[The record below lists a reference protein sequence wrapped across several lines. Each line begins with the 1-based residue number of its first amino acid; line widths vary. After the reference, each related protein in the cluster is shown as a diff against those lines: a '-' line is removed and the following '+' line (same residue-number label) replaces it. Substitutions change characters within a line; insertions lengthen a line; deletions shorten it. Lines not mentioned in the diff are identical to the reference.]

1 MDELDEIKAR
11 YARRDQS
18 GSIYGMH
25 NNDAFWSLHRRDAL
39 MRDML
44 VSIRPDGFEN
54 LRVLEV
60 GCGNGANL
68 LRFLT
73 WGVAPSGLYG
83 IDLLAERVE
92 AARATLPA
100 AATILEGDASAVSFD
115 RPFDVVLQSTT
126 LSSIL
131 DDSLRRRVA
140 QMMWDVTAPGGAVM
154 SYDFAVNNPK
164 NRDVRKVTFAE
175 LQRLFPQAEAT
186 QRRLT
191 LAPPIGRRV
200 ARWPAV
206 YGALAK
212 VPPLLSHRLVLLR
225 KS

>member
-1 MDELDEIKAR
+1 VDELDEIKAR
-11 YARRDQS
+11 YARRDPS

-25 NNDAFWSLHRRDAL
+25 HNDAFFSIHRRDAV

-44 VSIRPDGFEN
+44 VSIRPGGFED

-60 GCGNGANL
+60 GCGTGVNL
-68 LRFLT
+68 LRFLM
-73 WGVAPSGLYG
+73 WGVPPSGLHG
-83 IDLLAERVE
+83 VELMPERAQ
-92 AARATLPA
+92 AARATLPSA
-100 AATILEGDASAVSFD
+100 STVIEGDASTVSFD
-115 RPFDVVLQSTT
+115 HPFDIVLQSTT
-126 LSSIL
+126 FSSIL
-131 DDSLRRRVA
+131 DDSLRERMARR
-140 QMMWDVTAPGGAVM
+140 MWELTAPGGAVM
-154 SYDFAVNNPK
+154 SYDFAVNNPR

-175 LQRLFPQAEAT
+175 LRRLFPDAEAT

-200 ARWPAV
+200 GRWPAL
-206 YGALAK
+206 YGALSK